1 MKEFKV
7 LKIIDKFKGVY
18 EKLGVDYDVM
28 RLIVQTKLLMDG
40 RRTSVALGNTKNKDK
55 DSNQFTK
62 ALMMYAFIG
71 LFLMMTLVF
80 KINIMYQLSVYF
92 GAFMFFILTVFISD
106 FSSVLLDVK
115 DKNLI
120 GTKGI
125 SLKTVSAAKLTHIFI
140 YMMFLT
146 LALGGFS
153 ILACTKYG
161 IGFTIVFII
170 DIILI
175 DLFMVMITSLVYF
188 VTLKFF
194 DGERLKDIINGV
206 QIALSLTLAVGGQV
220 IPRLFT
226 VVNLDVSYTPKLWH
240 FLFPPMWF
248 AAPLEIIDSGSAN
261 FELIFMTILALIVP
275 IVSIVVYGKLSK
287 SFEQYLQKLSNNT
300 YKSKGDKE
308 KLSFKVSKILCRNK
322 EERIFFNFVNSI
334 MGTERTF
341 KLKAYPSLGLA
352 LIFPFIFM
360 GIGATEFTSIG
371 EWKAQMAGSKG
382 YLGLYAIAL
391 MLPNILI
398 LLRFSEMYKAG
409 WIYKTMPIRNTA
421 AIFKG
426 TMKAVIYKFVLPI
439 FIIQTVVFTIIFTP
453 KVLIQVAAIFLATI
467 FLIMIIFMTMEKIL
481 PFTRKLEIAEISGN
495 IGPVIFTM
503 LITALLAGVHFA
515 ISFTAIG
522 IYIYI
527 LVLLVLDLILWNK
540 VFNVKWKSLK

>member
-7 LKIIDKFKGVY
+7 LKIVDKFKGIY

-28 RLIVQTKLLMDG
+28 RLIVQTKLVMDG
-40 RRTSVALGNTKNKDK
+40 RRTSVALSNTKNKDK
-55 DSNQFTK
+55 DSNQFSK

-71 LFLMMTLVF
+71 LFLMFTLIF

-92 GAFMFFILTVFISD
+92 SAFMFFILTVFISD

-125 SLKTVSAAKLTHIFI
+125 SLKTVSAAKLTHVFI

-161 IGFTIVFII
+161 IAFTIVFII

-206 QIALSLTLAVGGQV
+206 QIALSLTLAVGGQI

-226 VVNLDVSYTPKLWH
+226 VVNLDVSYAPKLWH

-261 FELIFMTILALIVP
+261 FELIIMTVLAVIIP
-275 IVSIVVYGKLSK
+275 IVSIVVYGKLSN

-300 YKSKGDKE
+300 YKSKDGKE
-308 KLSFKVSKILCRNK
+308 KFSFKVSKILCRNK
-322 EERIFFNFVNSI
+322 DERIFFNFVNSI

-360 GIGATEFTSIG
+360 GIGATEFTSIS
-371 EWKAQMAGSKG
+371 EWKDQMSNSVG

-398 LLRFSEMYKAG
+398 LLRFSEMYKAS
-409 WIYKTMPIRNTA
+409 WIYKTMPMRNTA
-421 AIFKG
+421 PIFKG
-426 TMKAVIYKFVLPI
+426 MMKAVIYKFVVPI
-439 FIIQTVVFTIIFTP
+439 FIIQTLVFTAIFTP
-453 KVLIQVAAIFLATI
+453 KVLIQVVPIFLATI
-467 FLIMIIFMTMEKIL
+467 FLLIIIFVTMDKVL
-481 PFTRKLEIAEISGN
+481 PFTRKLEIAEVSGN
-495 IGPVIFTM
+495 IGPVILTM
-503 LITALLAGVHFA
+503 LLTALLAGVHFA
-515 ISFTAIG
+515 ISFTTIG
-522 IYIYI
+522 IYIYS
-527 LVLLVLDLILWNK
+527 LVLLILDVVLWSS